1 MTSPSTGSETPTATS
16 VADAP
21 AGDADVSANTF
32 STSMVV
38 SGIRCLLTYI
48 VFPWLLPL
56 LGVATGFGSA
66 IGLVVGVVAIW
77 FNIASI
83 RRMRTSQFRWRNAII
98 GINIAVIG
106 LLLVLIGLDIADL
119 T

>member
-1 MTSPSTGSETPTATS
+1 MTSTSPTDTAATQATDET
-16 VADAP
+16 
-21 AGDADVSANTF
+21 ANAF

-38 SGIRCLLTYI
+38 SGIRCVLTYV

-56 LGVATGFGSA
+56 MGVATGFGSA
-66 IGLVVGVVAIW
+66 IGLVIGVVAIW
-77 FNIASI
+77 FNVASI
-83 RRMRTSQFRWRNAII
+83 RRMRTSNFRWRKVII
-98 GINIAVIG
+98 GINVAVIG

>member
-1 MTSPSTGSETPTATS
+1 MTATDDITHQTQATAS
-16 VADAP
+16 D
-21 AGDADVSANTF
+21 DEQSAATF

-38 SGIRCLLTYI
+38 SGIRCVLTYV

-56 LGVATGFGSA
+56 MGVATGFGSA
-66 IGLVVGVVAIW
+66 IGLAVGAIAIW

-83 RRMRTSQFRWRNAII
+83 MRLRTSQFRWRRAVI
-98 GINIAVIG
+98 GINVAVIG
-106 LLLVLIGLDIADL
+106 LLLVLIGLDVADL